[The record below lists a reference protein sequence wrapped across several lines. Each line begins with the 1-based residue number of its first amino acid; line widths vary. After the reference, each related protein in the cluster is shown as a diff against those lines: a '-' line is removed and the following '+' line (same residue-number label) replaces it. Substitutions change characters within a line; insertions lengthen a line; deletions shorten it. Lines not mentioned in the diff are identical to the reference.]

1 VPEDLPPLLGGG
13 SFRYLLFS
21 LLFLLFSL
29 FRLFF
34 DLLLKP
40 ELRSA
45 RPASGGEWIP
55 YGEFL
60 SPPCRTTVPPTIFV
74 LF

>member
-13 SFRYLLFS
+13 SLRY

-29 FRLFF
+29 FRLFL

-55 YGEFL
+55 YG
-60 SPPCRTTVPPTIFV
+60 
-74 LF
+74 

>member
-1 VPEDLPPLLGGG
+1 VPEELPPLLGGG
-13 SFRYLLFS
+13 SLRYLLSS
-21 LLFLLFSL
+21 LGLLRL
-29 FRLFF
+29 FRLFL

-55 YGEFL
+55 YG
-60 SPPCRTTVPPTIFV
+60 
-74 LF
+74 